1 MAAAPR
7 KLGLLLATGVG
18 SEDAET
24 VVRLAAAALDAGH
37 EAHLF
42 LMYDGVCHATDARF
56 LALRERG
63 ARLSLCTLSLDQRR
77 LPVPKEFLFGG
88 QPDVA
93 RMAAECDRFLS
104 FT

>member
-1 MAAAPR
+1 MAATPR
-7 KLGLLLATGVG
+7 KLGILLATGAG
-18 SEDAET
+18 SEDAQT
-24 VVRLAAAALDAGH
+24 VARLAAAALDAGH
-37 EAHLF
+37 ATYLF
-42 LMYDGVCHATDARF
+42 FMYDGVCHATDPRF
-56 LALRERG
+56 LALRDRG

-77 LPVPKEFLFGG
+77 LPCPKEFLFGG